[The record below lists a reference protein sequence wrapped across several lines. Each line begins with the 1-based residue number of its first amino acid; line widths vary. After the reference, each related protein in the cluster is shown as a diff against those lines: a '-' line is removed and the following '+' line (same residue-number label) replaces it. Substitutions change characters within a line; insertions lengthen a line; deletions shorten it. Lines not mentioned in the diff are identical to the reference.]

1 MAHWYKLVLY
11 YLWIAPHALLAVVL
25 ALMYTRRLHKNFP
38 VFFVYTLYE
47 TLVFLLRFAA
57 YTFGHGPGGGLYRY
71 VFIVTAAG
79 STALRFGI
87 IQEIFNNIFCDYPSL
102 EKLATASLRW
112 ITGLLVVAAIVS
124 AFYSSGTAPDNLM
137 LGVKV
142 LERSVTIIQVGLMLF
157 LFLFTR
163 MFGLSWRSFVF
174 GIALGFAIFASTML
188 AAWTLQLTAL
198 TEHSKDL
205 LDLLPTGS
213 YHVSVLVWL
222 GYLLAAEKP
231 VGTATYTVPE
241 MDQWSG
247 ELERSR

>member
-1 MAHWYKLVLY
+1 MAHWYKFALY
-11 YLWIAPHALLAVVL
+11 YLWIAPHVLLAVV
-25 ALMYTRRLHKNFP
+25 AVFIYTRRLHKNFP
-38 VFFVYTLYE
+38 IFFFYTLFE
-47 TLVFLLRFAA
+47 TLEFLLLFSA
-57 YTFGHGPGGGLYRY
+57 YMAGHATGVWYRY
-71 VFIVTAAG
+71 VFIATLAG

-87 IQEIFNNIFCDYPSL
+87 IQEIFNNIFCDYPRL
-102 EKLATASLRW
+102 EKLAATSLRW
-112 ITGLLVVAAIVS
+112 ITGFLVVAAIVS

-174 GIALGFAIFASTML
+174 GIGLGFAIFASTML

-198 TEHSKDL
+198 NEHSKQL

-213 YHVSVLVWL
+213 YHVSVVVWL
-222 GYLLAAEKP
+222 GYLLAAEQP
-231 VGTATYTVPE
+231 VGAATYPVPE
-241 MDQWSG
+241 MDRWSG
-247 ELERSR
+247 ELGRHLQ